1 MGDASTDAFEDDR
14 IAPDASSGEGS
25 PTSDDVTTF
34 GSCPSDVLCSKFVLI
49 SLVFNLITTFGMSAL
64 VFSILFIFLGDPTY
78 EWHSVNVIGVIVF
91 GSVYLEPMLL
101 MALAPVTM
109 IDANIKGWFPILRVE
124 SIPPWQRNVFPFL
137 LDRTFMR
144 NGSGRYLIMGLIQS
158 VIMIPLGV
166 LMAYIILGDRAHNAE
181 DIVLFDASFNTVLAI
196 PSTFMGLYAF
206 SIEHNYQRVRN
217 VMEAPSEEE
226 WSGIKTLSYRI
237 WGGIRLI
244 C

>member
-34 GSCPSDVLCSKFVLI
+34 GSCPSDVLCSPFVLI

-78 EWHSVNVIGVIVF
+78 EWYSMNVIGVIVF

-109 IDANIKGWFPILRVE
+109 IDANIKGFALLLECGVAE
-124 SIPPWQRNVFPFL
+124 SMLLPYFSSSQIDQLLKANVISLHSNGTCSFQARYIERFFERRFL
-137 LDRTFMR
+137 
-144 NGSGRYLIMGLIQS
+144 GSDKR
-158 VIMIPLGV
+158 
-166 LMAYIILGDRAHNAE
+166 D
-181 DIVLFDASFNTVLAI
+181 
-196 PSTFMGLYAF
+196 
-206 SIEHNYQRVRN
+206 
-217 VMEAPSEEE
+217 
-226 WSGIKTLSYRI
+226 
-237 WGGIRLI
+237 
-244 C
+244 